1 MIACAFVEMR
11 QHMVLTKQMI
21 RRRSFAVLLLLM
33 LASACAP
40 ATPTVTPTPIVLTTT
55 PIPRTPVP
63 TIGIA
68 KTATPTPVPT
78 EPLVIQ
84 DALSGTSDA
93 LYLRERP
100 STMAAII
107 NTVSADD
114 PLNFTGRTS
123 DNRWVQVALEDETD
137 GWLLARA
144 LTLPLDIATLPV
156 TATAENVDFVALV
169 SPEAADGIS
178 LYASPHGTAEVLA
191 TLPALTPLRLD
202 GRREDGIWVHGLTA
216 DSKEGWLRRSLVEL
230 NFDIGLL
237 TVMNVEGLNTGEDV
251 VQARVLSSGGGL
263 RLRQL
268 PGDDGRVMLNLNAGT
283 ELVIEGRTPDNGW
296 LLVRSADGYEGWVN
310 SSFVELYV
318 DLTDVEAFSNPEP
331 VEFIVPPTPEGG
343 VQVVSSVGGGARQ
356 IYLNGQAAGNQ
367 RNVFTKV
374 GDSLTDTPNF
384 LRALG
389 GSYNLRG
396 YGYLLPV
403 IQFFSS
409 GSALGGNPFISASI
423 SARASWGSVSALDP
437 GSADPGRCNSGE
449 TPVACE
455 MRVVKPAVALIMIGT
470 NDAPAYPADQYGE
483 RLRLIVETCIQNNV
497 VPVLSTL
504 PPRAQFNDN
513 IIAYNQVITAMA
525 QNYGVPL
532 TDLYSALVNLPD
544 HGYGPDGIHLSVPPG
559 GASAT
564 VDFTPANLQYGT
576 TVRNLTTLQVLDL
589 VWRQVLA

>member
-1 MIACAFVEMR
+1 M
-11 QHMVLTKQMI
+11 
-21 RRRSFAVLLLLM
+21 
-33 LASACAP
+33 
-40 ATPTVTPTPIVLTTT
+40 
-55 PIPRTPVP
+55 
-63 TIGIA
+63 
-68 KTATPTPVPT
+68 
-78 EPLVIQ
+78 
-84 DALSGTSDA
+84 
-93 LYLRERP
+93 
-100 STMAAII
+100 
-107 NTVSADD
+107 
-114 PLNFTGRTS
+114 
-123 DNRWVQVALEDETD
+123 
-137 GWLLARA
+137 
-144 LTLPLDIATLPV
+144 
-156 TATAENVDFVALV
+156 
-169 SPEAADGIS
+169 
-178 LYASPHGTAEVLA
+178 HGF
-191 TLPALTPLRLD
+191 
-202 GRREDGIWVHGLTA
+202 TA
-216 DSKEGWLRRSLVEL
+216 DSKEGWLRRSLLDL

-237 TVMNVEGLNTGEDV
+237 TVMNVEGLDTGSEV
-251 VQARVLSSGGGL
+251 VQARVLPSGGGL

-296 LLVRSADGYEGWVN
+296 LLIKSADGYEGWVN
-310 SSFVELYV
+310 ASFVELYV
-318 DLTDVEAFSNPEP
+318 DLADVEAINNPQP
-331 VEFIVPPTPEGG
+331 VELIIPPTPEGG

-389 GSYNLRG
+389 GSYNLEG

-403 IQFFSS
+403 IQFFSG
-409 GSALGGNPFISASI
+409 GSALGGNPFVSGSI

-483 RLRLIVETCIQNNV
+483 RLRIIVETCIQANV

-504 PPRAQFNDN
+504 PPRAQYNDN

-559 GASAT
+559 GAGAT
-564 VDFTPANLQYGT
+564 VDFTPENLQFGS
-576 TVRNLTTLQVLDL
+576 TVRNLTTLQVLDM
-589 VWRQVLA
+589 VWKQVLS